1 MFYSDDPASDYE
13 HYCEY
18 CDKLNEEIEEDDGY
32 DAYIDRQ
39 LEQDKETI
47 EIIKSMQEDLK
58 ECLKERDVE
67 DEII

>member
-1 MFYSDDPASDYE
+1 MFYSDDPARDYE

-18 CDKLNEEIEEDDGY
+18 CENKEEEAEEDDGY